1 MCGILGLIHA
11 DPTSTSAALEL
22 HEALYLLQHRG
33 QDAAGIAV
41 SSSRG
46 RIYQCKGNGMASRVF
61 QDGARLGDLPGFM
74 GLGHLRYPTAGTSA
88 NAEAQPFYVNSP
100 YGICFAHNGNLINAQ
115 RLKRFL
121 DQEAHRH
128 INTDSDSELMLNI
141 FAHELNVMQKPRV
154 EERDLFEAL
163 SRMYQ
168 QCEGAWACVAMLAG
182 KSVFVVSIPRPL
194 RRDRFCILGIRNDSC
209 SLEANPRTQ
218 GMVSW
223 PFGTRTA
230 SGRWCLALVR
240 APTARGPTTCWRQSP
255 WRSTSCD
262 IET

>member
-1 MCGILGLIHA
+1 MCGILGLIQA
-11 DPTSTSAALEL
+11 DPTSTSAASEL

-46 RIYQCKGNGMASRVF
+46 RIYQCKGNGMASGVF

-154 EERDLFEAL
+154 EEKDLFEAL

-182 KSVFVVSIPRPL
+182 KSAVAASDSRPL
-194 RRDRFCILGIRNDSC
+194 RRNRCRILGIRNDGC
-209 SLEANPRTQ
+209 GLEADPRTQ
-218 GMVSW
+218 VTVSW
-223 PFGTRTA
+223 PSGTRTA
-230 SGRWCLALVR
+230 SGR
-240 APTARGPTTCWRQSP
+240 
-255 WRSTSCD
+255 
-262 IET
+262 